1 MKVIKNKV
9 KKKAKLEWDEFQA
22 QAQQMKQVK

>member
-9 KKKAKLEWDEFQA
+9 KKKAELEWDEFQT
-22 QAQQMKQVK
+22 QAQQMKEVK